1 MSCSK
6 NFNNKFT
13 NGNFLNCLNC
23 AIEQKLSHVHIKSTK
38 EREFAS
44 AFMFAETQYQ
54 KLKERAMM
62 GISISAVS
70 YQQVFKQAREYY
82 QDRVKA
88 GFLDKQRF
96 NRFCVVNER
105 SCIPYFQILY
115 PES

>member
-1 MSCSK
+1 
-6 NFNNKFT
+6 
-13 NGNFLNCLNC
+13 
-23 AIEQKLSHVHIKSTK
+23 
-38 EREFAS
+38 
-44 AFMFAETQYQ
+44 MFAETQYQ